1 MKKCYVAG
9 LALAIGLLTHSAK
22 AVGWPANY
30 EGVMLQGFYWDSY
43 VDTKWTQLTAQ
54 SYE

>member
-1 MKKCYVAG
+1 MKKFFAGIGMG
-9 LALAIGLLTHSAK
+9 LAMTATLAGFNAERAN

-43 VDTKWTQLTAQ
+43 KGSNTTK
-54 SYE
+54 